1 MEKIV
6 AKYDKYSN
14 ISTVIKHPCTRS
26 TTKDLPDGVPMEFM
40 GLWLLVA
47 DQEMPHSP
55 KKMEVYEDFI
65 PLQVR
70 PPPIYSPD
78 QRSFAIQCAPDPTFY
93 SNQYKPVA
101 EHRFR
106 PGWKLVDCGCVQ
118 CVPVFGSKFGLMTD
132 MGVIAMPTEL
142 VHGYCWEDK
151 TATWVIATGV

>member
-78 QRSFAIQCAPDPTFY
+78 QR
-93 SNQYKPVA
+93 
-101 EHRFR
+101 
-106 PGWKLVDCGCVQ
+106 
-118 CVPVFGSKFGLMTD
+118 
-132 MGVIAMPTEL
+132 
-142 VHGYCWEDK
+142 
-151 TATWVIATGV
+151 